1 MAGATTKDYYQIL
14 GVSESA
20 DKPEI
25 KKAYRKLAKQY
36 HPDANPD
43 DPRAAERF
51 KEISEAY
58 HVLSDDEKRQKYDRM
73 RKFSP
78 FDDFAGTAGGPR
90 GGGAR
95 GRGFSFD
102 DLGGLGDIF
111 SSIFDFG
118 RGRGKRQTAVRGRDV
133 EYTVEVPFRTAA
145 RGGQITVNVPVTE
158 ECATCDG
165 SGARPGTTT
174 TRCPECNGSGH
185 VSLGQGD
192 FAISRPC
199 PACFGRGE
207 IATDPCPSCGGTGQV
222 TSQRRVNLRVPAG
235 VETGS
240 RVRMSGM
247 GERGPGGGAP
257 GDLIVKFEVK
267 KDHFFQRRGL
277 DIYCTVP
284 INIAQA
290 TLGSK
295 LRVRTVDG
303 KRVMLRIPPGTS
315 SGTKFRIPKM
325 GIEKDGRMGDQY
337 VEIKITVPEK
347 LDEKGKELI
356 KEFAK
361 EEGIKY

>member
-1 MAGATTKDYYQIL
+1 MPGATTKDYYQIL

-20 DKPEI
+20 TEDEV

-43 DPRAAERF
+43 DPKAGDKF
-51 KEISEAY
+51 KEVSEAY
-58 HVLSDDEKRQKYDRM
+58 SVLSDDERRRKYDRM
-73 RKFSP
+73 RKFTP
-78 FDDFAGTAGGPR
+78 FEDFTTTPGAGAEH
-90 GGGAR
+90 

-102 DLGGLGDIF
+102 DLGGIGDIF

-118 RGRGKRQTAVRGRDV
+118 RGRKQKTATQGRDV
-133 EYTVEVPFRTAA
+133 EHSVEVPFRTAT

-165 SGARPGTTT
+165 SGARVGTTT
-174 TRCPECNGSGH
+174 TRCPECDGAGH
-185 VSLGQGD
+185 VSFGQGD
-192 FAISRPC
+192 FAINKPC

-207 IATDPCPSCGGTGQV
+207 IATDPCGSCRGTGQV

-235 VETGS
+235 VESGS

-247 GERGPGGGAP
+247 GERGPGGGPP
-257 GDLIVKFEVK
+257 GDLIVRFEVK
-267 KDHFFQRRGL
+267 KDRFFRRRGL

-290 TLGSK
+290 ALGSK

-303 KRVMLRIPPGTS
+303 KRVVLRVPPGTS

-325 GIEKDGRMGDQY
+325 GVEKDGRIGDQY
-337 VEIKITVPEK
+337 VEVKIIVPEK
-347 LDEKGKELI
+347 LNDKGEQAI
-356 KEFAK
+356 KEFAQA
-361 EEGIKY
+361 EGIKY

>member
-1 MAGATTKDYYQIL
+1 MPGATTKDYYQIL
-14 GVSESA
+14 GVLESA
-20 DKPEI
+20 SEDDL
-25 KKAYRKLAKQY
+25 KKAYRRLAKQY

-43 DPRAAERF
+43 DPRAGDKF
-51 KEISEAY
+51 KEVSEAY
-58 HVLSDDEKRQKYDRM
+58 SVLSDDEKRKKYDRM
-73 RKFSP
+73 RKFTP
-78 FDDFAGTAGGPR
+78 FEEFSGNTGRAGEAH
-90 GGGAR
+90 

-102 DLGGLGDIF
+102 DLGGIGDIF

-118 RGRGKRQTAVRGRDV
+118 RGRKQTTATRGRDV
-133 EYTVEVPFRTAA
+133 EHLVEVPFRAAA

-174 TRCPECNGSGH
+174 TRCPECEGAGH
-185 VSLGQGD
+185 VSFGQGD
-192 FAISRPC
+192 FAINKPC

-207 IATDPCPSCGGTGQV
+207 IATDPCLSCRGTGQV

-235 VETGS
+235 VENGS

-247 GERGPGGGAP
+247 GERGPGGGPP
-257 GDLIVKFEVK
+257 GDLIVKFDIK
-267 KDHFFQRRGL
+267 KDRFFRRRGL
-277 DIYCTVP
+277 DIYCTIP

-303 KRVMLRIPPGTS
+303 KRVVLRVPPGTS

-325 GIEKDGRMGDQY
+325 GVEKDGRIGDQY
-337 VEIKITVPEK
+337 VEVKIIVPEK
-347 LDEKGKELI
+347 LNDKAEQAI
-356 KEFAK
+356 REFADA
-361 EEGIKY
+361 EGIQY